1 MTTGLPRAGRLE
13 LRQARWRAGLESSL
27 AELARVPAAFIIQPR
42 KQPWKIALAPQ
53 IRDESG
59 ASIPW
64 SAEHLQ
70 LGGAATLRGYL
81 HQASAN

>member
-1 MTTGLPRAGRLE
+1 MGRLK
-13 LRQARWRAGLESSL
+13 LRQASCRASWWASLESIL
-27 AELARVPAAFIIQPR
+27 DKLARGPAALITQPR

-53 IRDESG
+53 IRDEYG
-59 ASIPW
+59 ALIPW
-64 SAEHLQ
+64 SAEHVP

>member
-1 MTTGLPRAGRLE
+1 ME
-13 LRQARWRAGLESSL
+13 LGQASWRASLENSL
-27 AELARVPAAFIIQPR
+27 PELGVCPAAFITQPR

-70 LGGAATLRGYL
+70 LGAAATVRGYL
-81 HQASAN
+81 HQARKDEN